1 MINKVFI
8 SIKTNFQIQKTQ
20 TVISTQELE
29 GCYFHEQTQTVINTQ
44 ELEGCYFHE
53 SFLKNLL
60 DNELQT
66 AKMNM
71 LSVYA

>member
-8 SIKTNFQIQKTQ
+8 SIKTDFQIQR
-20 TVISTQELE
+20 
-29 GCYFHEQTQTVINTQ
+29 TQTVINTQ
-44 ELEGCYFHE
+44 ELGGCCFHE

-71 LSVYA
+71 LSLYA